1 MITVLVIICKLITRT
16 HGVTSVYWFRHE
28 ASGDGAESD
37 QSGTKEFKVR
47 GLAVLGC
54 VSGDNNVEPLQ
65 SRGLLAAAGAGAA
78 PRWLTNTPHV
88 QPRLDQPARCYRG
101 YPPHTSSSRNNS
113 IW

>member
-1 MITVLVIICKLITRT
+1 MFVSQCSVITVLVIICKLITRT
-16 HGVTSVYWFRHE
+16 HGVTCKAGYWFRHE

-65 SRGLLAAAGAGAA
+65 CRGLLVLVLVLPPAG
-78 PRWLTNTPHV
+78 
-88 QPRLDQPARCYRG
+88 
-101 YPPHTSSSRNNS
+101 
-113 IW
+113 

>member
-1 MITVLVIICKLITRT
+1 M
-16 HGVTSVYWFRHE
+16 YWFRHE

-47 GLAVLGC
+47 GLAVETVLGC

-65 SRGLLAAAGAGAA
+65 SRGLLAAGAGAA

-88 QPRLDQPARCYRG
+88 QPRLDQPPAQLPRL
-101 YPPHTSSSRNNS
+101 HTTHQYQG
-113 IW
+113 